1 MFVSLFLP
9 GVKEVIITL
18 VLDLVILDIL
28 TGQLLH
34 VLNTSSYNK
43 SQVFKWLHIR
53 FVLFLCLDN
62 NMIIH
67 KEKDPEQ
74 VFNQQ
79 SSSRETKQVT
89 FSWITS
95 KSCIVDI
102 FWSFGENT
110 NNNNAEKMYW
120 LVNPPKI
127 NCQNK
132 KNNHLFSHL
141 TVYIWN
147 IWIFGSECTIM
158 DVQVFLTHSFFTEQL
173 QPWTW
178 SHSIQQSK
186 SHRVSSLGGSTWC
199 YLVICQLVVR
209 LNKLMRHRIF
219 LCWHGLKNTCLSL
232 INTDKLIV

>member
-53 FVLFLCLDN
+53 FVLFLCLDH

-120 LVNPPKI
+120 LVKPPKI

-158 DVQVFLTHSFFTEQL
+158 DVQVFLTHSFFTEQFIKREYFKIIAHCS
-173 QPWTW
+173 PEHEVTAFNSPKATESPHWEAP
-178 SHSIQQSK
+178 
-186 SHRVSSLGGSTWC
+186 RD
-199 YLVICQLVVR
+199 VIWLFA
-209 LNKLMRHRIF
+209 N
-219 LCWHGLKNTCLSL
+219 WLS
-232 INTDKLIV
+232 D

>member
-1 MFVSLFLP
+1 M
-9 GVKEVIITL
+9 
-18 VLDLVILDIL
+18 LDLILLDIL
-28 TGQLLH
+28 TCQLLH

-95 KSCIVDI
+95 KSCIVNI

-120 LVNPPKI
+120 LVKPPKI
-127 NCQNK
+127 NCQNFK
-132 KNNHLFSHL
+132 KQSSIFTFNCIYLEYL
-141 TVYIWN
+141 D
-147 IWIFGSECTIM
+147 IWIWMHHNGCSGIL
-158 DVQVFLTHSFFTEQL
+158 DSFFLHGTIYQ
-173 QPWTW
+173 
-178 SHSIQQSK
+178 K
-186 SHRVSSLGGSTWC
+186 
-199 YLVICQLVVR
+199 
-209 LNKLMRHRIF
+209 RIF
-219 LCWHGLKNTCLSL
+219 
-232 INTDKLIV
+232 